1 MLLASYHH
9 GARLRLRMENVQNS
23 LPAPFVGIGVFV
35 VKGKK
40 VLMGRRLTS
49 VGHNT
54 FSVPGGHLEFGE
66 CFEECAARE
75 VKEETGLD
83 VEKIEF
89 LEVRNSIILNEAKPA
104 HIVSIFMRA
113 ALADADQVP
122 ENVEP
127 EKCDG
132 WEWYDWENLP
142 RPLFGSLENYVQ
154 SGVKPFP
161 IDD

>member
-54 FSVPGGHLEFGE
+54 FSVPGGHLEFG
-66 CFEECAARE
+66 
-75 VKEETGLD
+75 
-83 VEKIEF
+83 
-89 LEVRNSIILNEAKPA
+89 
-104 HIVSIFMRA
+104 
-113 ALADADQVP
+113 
-122 ENVEP
+122 
-127 EKCDG
+127 
-132 WEWYDWENLP
+132 
-142 RPLFGSLENYVQ
+142 
-154 SGVKPFP
+154 
-161 IDD
+161 